1 MPNIVLKPYPNP
13 STYRKIAANAWDHPF
28 DPHVYGSLEIR
39 SEKLEAWIQK
49 KREETGEKVTVG
61 TAVARA
67 LAMIIKK
74 HRSLNS
80 LVRFGNLYQ
89 REDIDIFVQVVVEDA
104 NSIGKA
110 DLSGVKIKNADRL
123 GVAEIGKVIRERAAK
138 IRAGQDE
145 EFNSTKNS
153 LAAMP
158 GFIIYYLLRFLDFLQ
173 YTLNINPKFLGTP
186 GDPFGSA
193 MVTNVGVFGLTVG
206 YAPFFPQART
216 PIIIT
221 LGTIEEKPIV
231 EDGKITIGRV
241 LHVNGT
247 FDHRVVDGYHAGVVA
262 RECRVLL
269 ENPERLDDIE
279 G

>member
-49 KREETGEKVTVG
+49 KREDTGEKVTVG

-104 NSIGKA
+104 QSIGKA

-123 GVAEIGKVIRERAAK
+123 DVAAIGKVIRERAAK

-145 EFNSTKNS
+145 EFNNTKNS

>member
-13 STYRKIAANAWDHPF
+13 STYRKIAATAWDHPF
-28 DPHVYGSLEIR
+28 DPHVYGSLEVR

-104 NSIGKA
+104 TSIGKA

-123 GVAEIGKVIRERAAK
+123 DVAAIGKVIREKAAK

-145 EFNSTKNS
+145 EFNNTKNS
-153 LAAMP
+153 LASMP
-158 GFIIYYLLRFLDFLQ
+158 GFIIYRLLRFLDFLQ

-193 MVTNVGVFGLTVG
+193 MVTNVGVFGLTIG

-221 LGTIEEKPIV
+221 LGTIEEKAIV

-262 RECRVLL
+262 RECRALL